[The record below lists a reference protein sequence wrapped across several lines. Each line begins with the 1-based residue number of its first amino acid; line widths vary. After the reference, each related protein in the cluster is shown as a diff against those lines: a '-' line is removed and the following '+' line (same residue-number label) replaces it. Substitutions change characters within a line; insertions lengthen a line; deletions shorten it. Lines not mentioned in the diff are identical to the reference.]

1 MIVQHNIT
9 LETVIN
15 EDSNESTVKEILAM
29 PEDIRNVFF
38 TQAATSFIHEFLVT
52 ANKNHTWAELRV
64 AKEHE

>member
-15 EDSNESTVKEILAM
+15 EDSNESTVKEILSM
-29 PEDIRNVFF
+29 PEEIRNVFF
-38 TQAATSFIHEFLVT
+38 TQAATSFIREFLVT